1 MTAYEMRIS
10 DWSSDVCSS
19 DLSVLVAVL
28 VDILAFVAFVDDDLA
43 RRTVG
48 DRTSNAGLGEDAGGA
63 IGVADLDR
71 AVVHHLVVAVDG
83 DRGAAGRL
91 DRAVLADLD
100 VVARARF
107 HGRCL
112 YRRRGGGADG

>member
-48 DRTSNAGLGEDAGGA
+48 ARTSNAGLGEDAGGA
-63 IGVADLDR
+63 ICIADLDR
-71 AVVHHLVVAVDG
+71 AVFHHLVAAHAG
-83 DRGAAGRL
+83 DRGHACRL
-91 DRAVLADLD
+91 NQAVLPVLA
-100 VVARARF
+100 VVECHRF
-107 HGRCL
+107 SKLG
-112 YRRRGGGADG
+112 